1 MIVATAVSLKVEV
14 NPFRRSNGQRT
25 QKKIKEKKRK
35 NTCWS
40 AGLFHGVPT
49 SSEKIGFHLVNAI
62 LKKRKKKKTPDGK
75 ESSMVYQPIQRN
87 LVFAAEFSGETRP
100 GSMAFH
106 RLLLTFQTKLGQD
119 KQ

>member
-1 MIVATAVSLKVEV
+1 MVRE
-14 NPFRRSNGQRT
+14 R
-25 QKKIKEKKRK
+25 KKNQGKEKKK
-35 NTCWS
+35 HMLECWT
-40 AGLFHGVPT
+40 VPWCT
-49 SSEKIGFHLVNAI
+49 KKFRENWFPFSKRN
-62 LKKRKKKKTPDGK
+62 LKKKKKTPDGK